1 MRDSIAKNLLVMV
14 CLISI
19 GVNGA
24 CKRESKSEG
33 AGAPGGAGGQGGRGA
48 AVPVVVSQVLKKE
61 MPIELRA
68 IGNVRPSATVTVKPR
83 VGGII
88 ATVNFQEGEDVKAGD
103 VLYNIDPKPFE
114 VALAQAQAALAQ
126 TRELAANAEQQARRY
141 STLGK
146 TGAVAKEQLDLV
158 QSTARGATSAQLVAE
173 AAVKEAEIQLGYCV
187 IKSPISG
194 RAGRRM
200 VDAGNVVTANTTE
213 LVVINQV
220 MPIEIVFAIPEQQL
234 AEITRYMREGK
245 LKVKAVPQGK
255 QNRTAEGELT
265 FVDNTVKA
273 ATGTIDVK
281 ARFPNEDLALWPGQ
295 FADVMVTLT
304 TEPDAIVVPA
314 AAVQIGQNGQY
325 VFVVK
330 PDKVVEMRL
339 VELARTVTEEA
350 VIRKGLVPGESVV
363 VDGHI
368 RLFPGAKVELKPPV
382 ASDARAVQTASA
394 EEASKSATSPMR

>member
-1 MRDSIAKNLLVMV
+1 
-14 CLISI
+14 
-19 GVNGA
+19 
-24 CKRESKSEG
+24 
-33 AGAPGGAGGQGGRGA
+33 
-48 AVPVVVSQVLKKE
+48 
-61 MPIELRA
+61 
-68 IGNVRPSATVTVKPR
+68 VK
-83 VGGII
+83 V
-88 ATVNFQEGEDVKAGD
+88 GD

-126 TRELAANAEQQARRY
+126 TREQAANAGQQARRY
-141 STLGK
+141 STLGQ

-158 QSTARGATSAQLVAE
+158 QSTARASTSAQLVAE

-220 MPIEIVFAIPEQQL
+220 MPIEIVFAIPEQQF
-234 AEITRYMREGK
+234 ADITRYARKGK

-255 QNRTAEGELT
+255 QNRIAEGEVT
-265 FVDNTVKA
+265 FVDNTVKP

-295 FADVMVTLT
+295 FADVTVTLT
-304 TEPDAIVVPA
+304 TEPEAIVVPA

-325 VFVVK
+325 VFVVR
-330 PDKVVEMRL
+330 PDKVVEMRP
-339 VELARTVTEEA
+339 VELARTVAEEA
-350 VIRKGLVPGESVV
+350 VIREGITPGESVV

-368 RLFPGAKVELKPPV
+368 RLFPGARVELKPPV
-382 ASDARAVQTASA
+382 GSDAPAPQTVSA
-394 EEASKSATSPMR
+394 GGASKPARAPTQ

>member
-1 MRDSIAKNLLVMV
+1 MRDSIAKNVIMMA

-19 GVNGA
+19 GANAA

-33 AGAPGGAGGQGGRGA
+33 AGAPGGANAQGGRGA
-48 AVPVVVSQVLKKE
+48 AVPVVASQVLKKE

-68 IGNVRPSATVTVKPR
+68 IGNVRPSVTVTVKPR

-88 ATVNFQEGEDVKAGD
+88 ATVNFQEGQDVKAAD
-103 VLYNIDPKPFE
+103 VLYTIDPKPFE
-114 VALAQAQAALAQ
+114 VALAQAEAALAQ

-187 IKSPISG
+187 IKSPTSG

-234 AEITRYMREGK
+234 ADITRYAGKGK

-255 QNRTAEGELT
+255 QTRIAEGELT
-265 FVDNTVKA
+265 FVDNTVKPT
-273 ATGTIDVK
+273 TGTIDVK

-295 FADVMVTLT
+295 FADVTVTLT

-330 PDKVVEMRL
+330 PDKVVEMRPI
-339 VELARTVTEEA
+339 ELARTVTEEA
-350 VIRKGLVPGESVV
+350 VIRKGLTPGESVV

-368 RLFPGAKVELKPPV
+368 RLFPGAKVELKPAV
-382 ASDARAVQTASA
+382 ASDARAGQTASA
-394 EEASKSATSPMR
+394 EEAGKSATSPTR